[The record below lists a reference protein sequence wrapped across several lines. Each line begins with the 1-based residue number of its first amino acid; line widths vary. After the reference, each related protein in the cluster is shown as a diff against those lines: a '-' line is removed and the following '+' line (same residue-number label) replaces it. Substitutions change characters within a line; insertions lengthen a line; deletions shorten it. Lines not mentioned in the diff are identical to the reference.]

1 MVAAFVRGCAW
12 PKGAGVTYPRADPA
26 DCFRLPIDTWATAQL
41 PAGVR
46 LEFVSDAEAIE
57 IAYHTSTESLSYGGS
72 GSGRTFSLWQ
82 GGKKVAES
90 PAVLGQAS
98 VVLAMASNEPD
109 ERSIVYLPSDM
120 RPVIELITPLG
131 GVMEPAPPEAGWLVY
146 GDSIAEGWS
155 ASEAALAWPAVA
167 GRTNRLDV
175 TNLGYAGSARGE
187 IATAEQIASL
197 PAPAVISISHGTNCW
212 RRTPHSVDMM
222 RATTSAF
229 LEIVRQGHPH
239 VPVVMVSPIV
249 RPDAEDTPNRL
260 GASLLALRGAMEE
273 AADARIRAGD
283 DRLTL
288 VPGRELVRRTLL
300 VDGIHPGD
308 EGHAVLADA
317 IGAAVMEV
325 LI

>member
-41 PAGVR
+41 PVGVR

-90 PAVLGQAS
+90 PAVLGHAS
-98 VVLAMASNEPD
+98 VVLPVAGNERD
-109 ERSIVYLPSDM
+109 ERSVVYLPSDI
-120 RPVIELITPLG
+120 RPVVESITPLG
-131 GVMEPAPPEAGWLVY
+131 GVMEPAPSQPGWLVY

-167 GRTNRLDV
+167 GRTNQLDV
-175 TNLGYAGSARGE
+175 INLGYSGSARGE

-197 PAPAVISISHGTNCW
+197 PPPAVISISHGTNCW
-212 RRTPHSVDMM
+212 SRTPHSVDMM

-239 VPVVMVSPIV
+239 VPIVMVSPIV
-249 RPDAEDTPNRL
+249 RPDAEDAPNRL
-260 GASLLALRGAMEE
+260 GASLIALRGVMEE
-273 AADARIRAGD
+273 AADARIGAGD
-283 DRLTL
+283 DGLTL
-288 VPGRELVRRTLL
+288 VPGRPLVGEKML
-300 VDGIHPGD
+300 VDGVHPGD
-308 EGHAVLADA
+308 EGHEVLATA
-317 IGAAVMEV
+317 IGAAVKEV
-325 LI
+325 LT

>member
-12 PKGAGVTYPRADPA
+12 PQGAGVAYPRADPA

-41 PAGVR
+41 PVGVR

-90 PAVLGQAS
+90 PAVLGHAS
-98 VVLAMASNEPD
+98 VVLPVAGNERD
-109 ERSIVYLPSDM
+109 ERSVVYLPSDI
-120 RPVIELITPLG
+120 RPVVESITPLG
-131 GVMEPAPPEAGWLVY
+131 GVMEPAPSQPGWLVY

-167 GRTNRLDV
+167 GRTNQLDV
-175 TNLGYAGSARGE
+175 INLGYSGSARGE

-197 PAPAVISISHGTNCW
+197 PPPAVISISHGTNCW
-212 RRTPHSVDMM
+212 SRTPHSVDMM

-239 VPVVMVSPIV
+239 VPIVMVSPIV
-249 RPDAEDTPNRL
+249 RPDAEDAPNRL
-260 GASLLALRGAMEE
+260 GASLIALRGVMEE
-273 AADARIRAGD
+273 AADARIGAGD
-283 DRLTL
+283 DGLTL
-288 VPGRELVRRTLL
+288 VPGRPLVGEKML
-300 VDGIHPGD
+300 VDGVHPGD
-308 EGHAVLADA
+308 EGHEVLATA
-317 IGAAVMEV
+317 IGAAVKEV
-325 LI
+325 LT